1 MYKNSPVK
9 KILVILVLLSIIAAA
24 VQISVRIKA
33 EKQEDTINIV
43 ADYYTFQTFAN
54 SYGHSVYDAIKELS
68 SNGLTGIA
76 IPEESVQDLVNSGDI
91 SLFGGNQLISNSLP
105 NEILQNIDFST
116 VKNKIKPYYSIII
129 TKDKSLAERIFN
141 LLPEGDYIING
152 KKTYAVIT
160 PVQQMNLN
168 NYGLGFDEDEI
179 AKFKSLGLNIVLRP
193 KYAPGNRNISNLEE
207 ILRKYKIRSVMFY
220 GNVISGAGGEQTKE
234 LADFFNKNHIVT
246 YIIELP
252 VQKGIYTQ
260 EGLDVLMPRTHYYVA
275 RVYSIYPAEQLK
287 LKPYEIFNRWFRAVS
302 DRNIRVIYVKPII
315 DNGLSYEDNMKV
327 NDYEV
332 SKFHSLWKEKGM
344 RFGVPHPMP
353 EVKVPVII
361 LWLISLGITAMFVL
375 YAKSLLDFDAK
386 NSIFWLIILILIF
399 TALIFVSK
407 NLAQKLT
414 ALSGAVVI
422 TGAFSLIVFRYIK
435 KIYGKKEIT
444 NLKNILK
451 HGFNLSIIMLGFS
464 LIGGLWIGASISS
477 TRYLLNLDMFRG
489 VKVLYLTPF
498 LFLILNYLK
507 IFGADF
513 NNTYIPKERYSLP
526 IEIKKAWNITVK
538 WGHII
543 ILIILAGIFLVYLL
557 RSGNTGVSISS
568 LELKFRAL
576 LEHKIVARPRF
587 KEFLVGYPSLFLIPL
602 FSLIKRKKWIIVFSI
617 SGTMGSISITDTFSH
632 VRNTF
637 LMSLYRSLW
646 GILFGVIIG
655 SIIIVILYKPI
666 INIFTNEK

>member
-220 GNVISGAGGEQTKE
+220 GNVIPGAGGEQTKE
-234 LADFFNKNHIVT
+234 LADFFNKNRIIT

-252 VQKGIYTQ
+252 IQKGIYTQ
-260 EGLDVLMPRTHYYVA
+260 EGLNVLMSRTHYYVA

-287 LKPYEIFNRWFRAVS
+287 LKPYQIFNRWFRAVS

-332 SKFHSLWKEKGM
+332 SKFRSLWKEKGM
-344 RFGVPHPMP
+344 RFGVPNPMP

-375 YAKSLLDFDAK
+375 YAKLLLDFDAK